1 MSDTKYEVDLLSR
14 LVSLDTDSNEKKNYR
29 ECSELLLNEA
39 NKLGLGAEILDG
51 KVVLKD
57 DNRPRPNVVIDL
69 NKGSD
74 TTLLLVT
81 HYDIVPPG
89 EGWTH
94 NPFKLTVENGKAY
107 GRGASDDKGG
117 VVSCFGALAKLK
129 DDESADVNVK
139 LIVTCDEEVGGEGGI
154 EYLTDVVKIRGDA
167 ALVIDSGPE
176 FLSCGASGVIWG
188 RIRVKGKQGHA
199 GYPHK
204 AVNAIDQA
212 LKIVSSLQ
220 QYKKKLISE
229 RTSKLAAPPDSPKK
243 NIWRRLSVTMIHAG
257 EKENIIPGECDVRFD
272 LRTLPDED
280 IEKVRVTTER
290 FIKNEVRRKRVD
302 ADFQVIHTMP
312 GYFTSPTHPLIASL
326 KEATKKVA
334 AEQLPIAADLGGN
347 DGTYLA
353 KVKIPVACFGP
364 LREGTNYHGVDEF
377 VHLKDL
383 SLVRDVLVNLC
394 RRAREKLKK

>member
-1 MSDTKYEVDLLSR
+1 MSDLEYEIDLLSK
-14 LVSLDTDSNEKKNYR
+14 LVSLDTDSNEKRNYQ

-39 NKLGLGAEILDG
+39 KKLGLGAQILDG
-51 KVVLKD
+51 KVVLKG

-69 NKGSD
+69 NKNSD

-94 NPFKLTVENGKAY
+94 NPFKLTLDNGRAY
-107 GRGASDDKGG
+107 GRGSSDDKGG

-129 DDESADVNVK
+129 DDEKADINVK

-154 EYLTDVVKIRGDA
+154 EYLTDVIKIRGDA
-167 ALVIDSGPE
+167 AIVIDSGPE
-176 FLSCGASGVIWG
+176 YVSCGASGVIWG
-188 RIRVKGKQGHA
+188 KINVKGKQGHA
-199 GYPHK
+199 GYPHR
-204 AVNAIDQA
+204 AVNAIDGA

-220 QYKKKLISE
+220 QYQKKLTDEKI
-229 RTSKLAAPPDSPKK
+229 SKLTAPPDSPRK
-243 NIWRRLSVTMIHAG
+243 NVWRRLSVTMIHAG

-280 IEKVRVTTER
+280 IEKVKLETEK
-290 FIKNEVRRKRVD
+290 FIGSEARKKGID
-302 ADFQVIHTMP
+302 IEYDVIHTMP
-312 GYFTSPTHPLIASL
+312 GYYTNPTHPLITSL
-326 KEATKKVA
+326 KEATKRVTDEK
-334 AEQLPIAADLGGN
+334 LSIAADLGGN

-353 KVKIPVACFGP
+353 KVNIPVACFGP
-364 LREGTNYHGVDEF
+364 LREGTNYHGIDEF

-383 SLVRDVLVNLC
+383 SFVRDVLVNLC
-394 RRAREKLKK
+394 QGARQKLKK

>member
-1 MSDTKYEVDLLSR
+1 
-14 LVSLDTDSNEKKNYR
+14 
-29 ECSELLLNEA
+29 
-39 NKLGLGAEILDG
+39 
-51 KVVLKD
+51 
-57 DNRPRPNVVIDL
+57 
-69 NKGSD
+69 
-74 TTLLLVT
+74 
-81 HYDIVPPG
+81 
-89 EGWTH
+89 
-94 NPFKLTVENGKAY
+94 VENGKAY